1 MKTTIENNIL
11 YIKEND
17 QMLAYVTFPFSGD
30 KVVNINHTF
39 TAPQMRGKGL
49 AKILLDDLYVHLKE
63 KGYKATPTCSYAVT
77 YFERYPE
84 KRDVLL

>member
-11 YIKEND
+11 YIKENN
-17 QMLAYVTFPFSGD
+17 QMLAYVTFPFIAE

-49 AKILLDDLYVHLKE
+49 AKILLDDLYNYLKE
-63 KGYKATPTCSYAVT
+63 KQYKAVPTCSYAVS

-84 KRDVLL
+84 KKDVL

>member
-1 MKTTIENNIL
+1 MIKTTIENNIL

-17 QMLAYVTFPFSGD
+17 QMLAYVTFPFIAE

-49 AKILLDDLYVHLKE
+49 AKILLDDLYNYLKE
-63 KGYKATPTCSYAVT
+63 KQYKAVPTCSYAVS

-84 KRDVLL
+84 KKDVL